1 MANTETSYQ
10 INYQGQDI
18 QKQLDYVNSVKD
30 IIKKGEK
37 DNVITIDS
45 LNSITLKTDALT
57 TNTLTINSAMITTDA
72 TITNNIKASAFHTA
86 NNGHLTDTGLTT
98 PTINVAK
105 DNSNQ
110 TYITPNAVR
119 TKTIYLGTSS
129 GGAEI
134 GSWNKTNGSTGGQIY
149 GLTIAS
155 PIYFD
160 VNSVNIENAP
170 PNALRINNIATTL
183 ELPDENNPFKN
194 TITHSF
200 GKIVH
205 QINYISSLENFLP
218 ITKDENNSSVSRI
231 NLNNISTITANIIN
245 VSSATLGNIYSSGTT
260 TLSALNASQINSDAL
275 VMSESSYAT
284 IPTATINNLTLN
296 ERIDANK
303 ATATFNDINTTTLS
317 ATSASLG
324 DTITNNA
331 QIFDLTV
338 NDNLTVNAKNATF
351 NNIQTSTLSTS
362 STNVENA
369 NITNASITALNV
381 DTIVAPAYNYV
392 STYQPIAENIEINNN
407 TYNACNGILLIANSS
422 DNLTIL
428 LSEDVGGNMEFEVLR
443 FGVGAVNI
451 TSTSTNI
458 IANEKLTSTAQIK
471 KQYDV
476 IGVKNFIVNDI
487 MYWLI
492 TGNTSA

>member
-1 MANTETSYQ
+1 MVA
-10 INYQGQDI
+10 
-18 QKQLDYVNSVKD
+18 
-30 IIKKGEK
+30 
-37 DNVITIDS
+37 
-45 LNSITLKTDALT
+45 
-57 TNTLTINSAMITTDA
+57 TDA

-98 PTINVAK
+98 PTINVAE

-110 TYITPNAVR
+110 TYITPNGIRAKSV
-119 TKTIYLGTSS
+119 YLGTSNGS
-129 GGAEI
+129 AEI
-134 GSWNKTNGSTGGQIY
+134 DSWEKENSLTGGYIY
-149 GLTIAS
+149 GLTISS
-155 PIYFD
+155 PINFD
-160 VNSVNIENAP
+160 ANVLTQ
-170 PNALRINNIATTL
+170 PNTLRIKNINTIL
-183 ELPDENNPFKN
+183 ELPNEDDPQNEKN

-200 GKIVH
+200 GKIIH
-205 QINYISSLENFLP
+205 QINYVSSLENFLP
-218 ITKDENNSSVSRI
+218 ITKDENNSGVSRI

-275 VMSESSYAT
+275 VMSKSSYAT

-317 ATSASLG
+317 VTSASLG

-331 QIFDLTV
+331 QIFDLIV

-351 NNIQTSTLSTS
+351 NNIQTSTLSIS

-392 STYQPIAENIEINNN
+392 STYQPVAENIEINNN

-422 DNLTIL
+422 DNLTIS
-428 LSEDVGGNMEFEVLR
+428 LSESVDGNMEFEVLR
-443 FGVGAVNI
+443 FGAGAVNI

-458 IANEKLTSTAQIK
+458 IANEKLVSKAQIK

-476 IGVKNFIVNDI
+476 IGVKNFIINDT

>member
-57 TNTLTINSAMITTDA
+57 TNTLTINSAMVATDA

-86 NNGHLTDTGLTT
+86 NNGHLTDTGLTV
-98 PTINVAK
+98 PTINVAE
-105 DNSNQ
+105 DDSNQ

-129 GGAEI
+129 GSAEI
-134 GSWNKTNGSTGGQIY
+134 GSWYKENSSTGGYIY

-155 PIYFD
+155 PINFD
-160 VNSVNIENAP
+160 TNVLTQSNT
-170 PNALRINNIATTL
+170 LRIKNIDTTL
-183 ELPDENNPFKN
+183 ELPNEEDPRNEKN

-200 GKIVH
+200 GKLIH
-205 QINYISSLENFLP
+205 QINYVSSLENFLP
-218 ITKDENNSSVSRI
+218 ITKDENNNGISRI
-231 NLNNISTITANIIN
+231 NLNNISAITANTIN

-260 TLSALNASQINSDAL
+260 TLNALNVSQINSDAL
-275 VMSESSYAT
+275 VMSESSYVT

-296 ERIDANK
+296 TYLDADG
-303 ATATFNDINTTTLS
+303 ATATFNEINTSALS
-317 ATSASLG
+317 ATSATLG
-324 DTITNNA
+324 NMITTNA

-338 NDNLTVNAKNATF
+338 NNQVASLSVNDLTAT
-351 NNIQTSTLSTS
+351 
-362 STNVENA
+362 
-369 NITNASITALNV
+369 NIT
-381 DTIVAPAYNYV
+381 APASNYV
-392 STYQPIAENIEINNN
+392 SNYQRLYGDIDINNDN
-407 TYNACNGILLIANSS
+407 YTDYNGMLLIDGDDTNITI
-422 DNLTIL
+422 NLDA
-428 LSEDVGGNMEFEVLR
+428 DVSNNVEFEVLR
-443 FGVGAVNI
+443 FGAGTVNV
-451 TSTSTNI
+451 TSTNTNI
-458 IANEKLTSTAQIK
+458 IANGKLVSTAEIK

-476 IGVKNFIVNDI
+476 IGVKNFIVNEV

>member
-1 MANTETSYQ
+1 MANTDTSYQ

-57 TNTLTINSAMITTDA
+57 TNTLTINSAMVATDA

-86 NNGHLTDTGLTT
+86 NNGHLTDTGLTV
-98 PTINVAK
+98 PTINVSEN
-105 DNSNQ
+105 DNNNQ
-110 TYITPNAVR
+110 TYITPNGIRAKSV
-119 TKTIYLGTSS
+119 YLGTSNGS
-129 GGAEI
+129 AEI
-134 GSWNKTNGSTGGQIY
+134 GSWNKENKSTGGQIY

-155 PIYFD
+155 PINFD
-160 VNSVNIENAP
+160 ANVLTQ
-170 PNALRINNIATTL
+170 PNTLRIKNINTIL
-183 ELPDENNPFKN
+183 ELPNEDDPQNEKN

-200 GKIVH
+200 GKIIH
-205 QINYISSLENFLP
+205 QINYVSSLENFLP

-231 NLNNISTITANIIN
+231 NLNNISAITANTIN
-245 VSSATLGNIYSSGTT
+245 ASSATLGNIYSSGTT
-260 TLSALNASQINSDAL
+260 TLSRLNTSQINSDAL

-284 IPTATINNLTLN
+284 IPTATVNSLTLN
-296 ERIDANK
+296 AYIDAGG
-303 ATATFNDINTTTLS
+303 ATATFNEVNTSTLS
-317 ATSASLG
+317 AISSTFG
-324 DTITNNA
+324 NTITTNA

-338 NDNLTVNAKNATF
+338 NNQIPSLSVNNLSAT
-351 NNIQTSTLSTS
+351 
-362 STNVENA
+362 
-369 NITNASITALNV
+369 NIT
-381 DTIVAPAYNYV
+381 APASNYV
-392 STYQPIAENIEINNN
+392 SNYQQLYGDIDISDDNYAD
-407 TYNACNGILLIANSS
+407 YNGMLLINGN
-422 DNLTIL
+422 DTNIIINL
-428 LSEDVGGNMEFEVLR
+428 DVNITHNIEFEVLR
-443 FGVGAVNI
+443 FGSGNVSI
-451 TSTSTNI
+451 SSTSANI

-476 IGVKNFIVNDI
+476 IGVKNFIINDT